1 MPGVAD
7 YGSRPFKEAIDYF
20 NQKLPLPTNGWQD
33 VYGQQ
38 HDHAVM
44 VAGANKTAILEG
56 FANAIQGAI
65 EGGETLADFRKR
77 FDEIVTKHGW
87 DYKGSR
93 NWRSRLIYETNIRQ
107 AYNAGREAQMADP
120 VFQER
125 FPYMEYRHSG
135 AENYRPQHK
144 TWDRLLLLANDPWW
158 HVHSPSNGYGCK
170 CKKFPRSERWM
181 QRNNKTGPDAAPA
194 DEFKEY
200 LDKRTGEVKQ
210 IPQGID
216 PGFEHTPGKS
226 WLRHATLTPADL
238 PTVKPIPMGAAV
250 KPALP
255 EPTRVPES
263 HLMPDGL
270 PDRDYVEAFLNEFG
284 TDQGLLFKDVQGEP
298 IAIND
303 YLFRDAKGDYKV
315 SKDKIRHRYI
325 RLLARALIQPDE
337 IWALLE
343 PDQAR
348 PGKYKLKRRYIA
360 RWVIEESGKPVHGF
374 SAFEYS
380 KGTWTGNTAF
390 TPYSTRQGKR
400 EPQRDSY
407 LEKQRE
413 GVLVYRKGKNEEE

>member
-1 MPGVAD
+1 MMPGVAE

-38 HDHAVM
+38 HDHAFM
-44 VAGANKTAILEG
+44 VAGANKTALLEG

-65 EGGETLADFRKR
+65 EGGETLQDFRKR
-77 FDEIVTKHGW
+77 FDEIVAKHGW

-120 VFQER
+120 VFQKQ

-144 TWDRLLLLANDPWW
+144 AWDRLLLLANDPWW
-158 HVHSPSNGYGCK
+158 QVHSPSNGYGCK
-170 CKKFPRSERWM
+170 CKKFPRSQRWM
-181 QRNNKTGPDAAPA
+181 QRNNKTAPDTAPA

-216 PGFEHTPGKS
+216 PGFEHTPGQG

-238 PTVKPIPMGAAV
+238 PTVKPIPMGPAV
-250 KPALP
+250 KPPLP
-255 EPTRVPES
+255 TPTQVPANV
-263 HLMPDGL
+263 LMADGL
-270 PDRDYVEAFLNEFG
+270 TDQAYVDAFLAEFG
-284 TDQGLLFKDVQGEP
+284 AQQALIFKDVQGEA

-303 YLFRDAKGDYKV
+303 YLFRDAEGNYKV
-315 SKDKIRHRYI
+315 SKDKIRHRYV

-337 IWALLE
+337 IWVLLE
-343 PDQAR
+343 PDHAR
-348 PGKYKLKRRYIA
+348 PGKYRLKRRYIA
-360 RWVIEESGKPVHGF
+360 QFEIEEDGQQVQGF
-374 SAFEYS
+374 SVFEHGAGIWS
-380 KGTWTGNTAF
+380 GNTAF
-390 TPYSTRQGKR
+390 TPHRKIKGKRVPVNEDYLQQQRQGI
-400 EPQRDSY
+400 
-407 LEKQRE
+407 
-413 GVLVYRKGKNEEE
+413 LVYRKE